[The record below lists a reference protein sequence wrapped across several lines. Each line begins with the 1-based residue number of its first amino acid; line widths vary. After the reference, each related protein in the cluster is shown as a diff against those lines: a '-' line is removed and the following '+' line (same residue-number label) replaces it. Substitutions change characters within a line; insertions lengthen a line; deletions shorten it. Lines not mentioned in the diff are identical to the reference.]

1 MPYSYAPGT
10 TCLMTLIRS
19 LPASGLTNHPVAP
32 RRLPSAC
39 LVVSLSVVSVRIG
52 VKRKAER
59 ARTFSINSSPPML
72 GMLMSVRIKSGLTP
86 DFNLSSAAWPLLADS
101 TLKPLMLRVVL
112 RLISMVA
119 ESSTM
124 RIVIAIQSTS
134 QCWFERRPDP
144 GAQFRVFRPTGD
156 TRFGNHQHLKIGGM
170 KMGAGGKIHFA
181 RGLLLQRF
189 EQSLGLFHS
198 HYISKDH
205 AVSFEFD
212 RHQTISRI
220 FRIIKTEPSPIS
232 AEPAQMDKPERKP
245 AIGF

>member
-19 LPASGLTNHPVAP
+19 LPASGLTSHPVAP
-32 RRLPSAC
+32 RRLPSAR
-39 LVVSLSVVSVRIG
+39 LIVSLSVVSVRIG

-59 ARTFSINSSPPML
+59 TRTFSINSSPPMP

-134 QCWFERRPDP
+134 RCWFERRLDP
-144 GAQFRVFRPTGD
+144 CSQVRGLRPTGD

-170 KMGAGGKIHFA
+170 KMGARGEIHLCSWLF
-181 RGLLLQRF
+181 LQGF
-189 EQSLGLFHS
+189 EQSLSLFHS
-198 HYISKDH
+198 HYISKNY
-205 AVSFEFD
+205 AVPLEFD
-212 RHQTISRI
+212 RHQKMGR
-220 FRIIKTEPSPIS
+220 
-232 AEPAQMDKPERKP
+232 A
-245 AIGF
+245 